1 MASTVKFLQD
11 TDVGSTLQVKDNK
24 IEVGKDVVVSDNS
37 AGVIVSD
44 KAVNFTYLKEPG
56 DVFPEWR
63 QSLTARP
70 PTLAHFGIDFDE
82 LKAHMEAEFARDPT
96 LMRVGKQE
104 GSSAYAVYRDPRDPS
119 QFNVTPGKTA
129 GATGVLYPFSRVTQ
143 SASAPLFIQRKA
155 GTGTYEPSDPTQIA
169 ATYNLIPEAFMVVE
183 AGRTATLEFVVPFR
197 LRSIELVTQGAPT
210 GLVIVPLDAEV
221 TYGDGTVESG
231 RVYSYGTGWYFTGV
245 LDNTKPV
252 KSLKMTVPSDTASLG
267 IASMLQ
273 LDMATG
279 KTYGYGEAGFGPYT
293 PVYRMAYLYP
303 YQCSTIEERRWRT
316 PSDITSQYAV
326 TTNITAAAGT
336 TVGAL
341 TDNDP
346 ATVYQA
352 STNAASLSV
361 TLTRT
366 TDAPVRPQVVRITF
380 APNAGNELALST
392 LQSISISAS
401 TVNGSGS
408 LVSTARWY
416 RNVPAT
422 AGALVTF
429 EVVAGSVNVT
439 NDVAH
444 KIVLTIAK
452 LDTTKPYRLASVQ
465 VLGTADY

>member
-11 TDVGSTLQVKDNK
+11 TDVGSTLQVKNNK
-24 IEVGKDVVVSDNS
+24 IEVGKDVVVADNS
-37 AGVIVSD
+37 AGVMVSGTMVSYTPYIE
-44 KAVNFTYLKEPG
+44 AG

-63 QSLTARP
+63 QSLTTRP
-70 PTLAHFGIDFDE
+70 PTSAHYGVDFDE
-82 LKAHMEAEFARDPT
+82 LKAYIDTEFARDPT

-104 GSSAYAVYRDPRDPS
+104 GPSAYAVYRDPRDPS
-119 QFNVTPGKTA
+119 QFSINPAKTV
-129 GATGVLYPFSRVTQ
+129 GASGVSYPYSRVTQ
-143 SASAPLFIQRKA
+143 SASAPLFIKRKA
-155 GTGTYEPSDPTQIA
+155 GTGTYEPADPTRIVS
-169 ATYNLIPEAFMVVE
+169 TYNLIPEVFMVAE

-197 LRSIELVTQGAPT
+197 LRSIELVTQAVST

-221 TYGDGTVESG
+221 TYSDGTVESG
-231 RVYSYGTGWYFTGV
+231 RVHSYGAGWYFTGI
-245 LDNTKPV
+245 LDNMKPV
-252 KSLKMTVPSDTASLG
+252 KSLKMTVPSDTASSG
-267 IASMLQ
+267 VASMLQ

-293 PVYRMAYLYP
+293 PVYRMAYLSAG
-303 YQCSTIEERRWRT
+303 QCSTIEERLWRA

-392 LQSISISAS
+392 LQSISTSVA
-401 TVNGSGS
+401 TVHGSGAFTS
-408 LVSTARWY
+408 QAHGY

-429 EVVAGSVNVT
+429 DMVVGAVNVT
-439 NDVAH
+439 NEVAH
-444 KIVLTIAK
+444 KITLTITK

>member
-11 TDVGSTLQVKDNK
+11 TDVGSTLQVKNNK
-24 IEVGKDVVVSDNS
+24 IEVGKDVVVEDNS
-37 AGVIVSD
+37 AGVMICGTMVAHTSYIE
-44 KAVNFTYLKEPG
+44 AG

-82 LKAHMEAEFARDPT
+82 LKAHIDAEFARDPT
-96 LMRVGKQE
+96 LMRAGKQE
-104 GSSAYAVYRDPRDPS
+104 GPYVYTVYRDPRNPS
-119 QFNVTPGKTA
+119 HFSLTPGKTA
-129 GATGVLYPFSRVTQ
+129 GVSSASYPYSRVTQ
-143 SASAPLFIQRKA
+143 SASAPLFIKRKA
-155 GTGTYEPSDPTQIA
+155 GTGTYEPADPTHIVS
-169 ATYNLIPEAFMVVE
+169 TYNLIPEVFMVAE
-183 AGRTATLEFVVPFR
+183 AGRTATLEFAIPFR
-197 LRSIELVTQGAPT
+197 LRSIELVTQAAST
-210 GLVIVPLDAEV
+210 GLVSGPRDAEV
-221 TYGDGTVESG
+221 TYSDGMVESG
-231 RVYSYGTGWYFTGV
+231 RVQPYGAGWYFTGI
-245 LDNTKPV
+245 LDNMKPV
-252 KSLKMTVPSDTASLG
+252 KSLKMTVPSDTASSG
-267 IASMLQ
+267 VASMLQ

-293 PVYRMAYLYP
+293 PVYRMMYLYP
-303 YQCSTIEERRWRT
+303 YQCNTIEERLWRT

-366 TDAPVRPQVVRITF
+366 TDALVRPQVVRITF

-408 LVSTARWY
+408 FTSQARWY

-422 AGALVTF
+422 AGALATF

-444 KIVLTIAK
+444 KLVFTITK

>member
-1 MASTVKFLQD
+1 MANTVKFLQD
-11 TDVGSTLQVKDNK
+11 TDVGSTLQVKANK
-24 IEVGKDVVVSDNS
+24 IEVGKDVVVADNS
-37 AGVIVSD
+37 AGVMVSDTIVSHG
-44 KAVNFTYLKEPG
+44 AYIEAG

-70 PTLAHFGIDFDE
+70 PTQAHFGVDFDE
-82 LKAHMEAEFARDPT
+82 LKAHIEAELARDPT
-96 LMRVGKQE
+96 LMRIGKQE
-104 GSSAYAVYRDPRDPS
+104 GPYAHTVYRDPRNPS
-119 QFNVTPGKTA
+119 HFNLAPSKVA
-129 GATGVLYPFSRVTQ
+129 GVSGLSYPYSQVTQ
-143 SASAPLFIQRKA
+143 SASAPLFIKRKA
-155 GTGTYEPSDPTQIA
+155 GTGTFEPSDPTQMA
-169 ATYNLIPEAFMVVE
+169 STYILTPEVFMVAE

-197 LRSIELVTQGAPT
+197 LRSIELVTQAAPT
-210 GLVIVPLDAEV
+210 GLVLVPLDAEV
-221 TYGDGTVESG
+221 TYSDGTVESG
-231 RVYSYGTGWYFTGV
+231 RVHSYGAGWYFTGV
-245 LDNTKPV
+245 LDNMKPV

-267 IASMLQ
+267 VASMLQ

-293 PVYRMAYLYP
+293 PVYRMASLSP
-303 YQCSTIEERRWRT
+303 YQCSTIEERLWRT

-352 STNAASLSV
+352 STNVASLSV

-366 TDAPVRPQVVRITF
+366 TDALVRPQVVRITF

-401 TVNGSGS
+401 TVNGYGA
-408 LVSTARWY
+408 LASTARWY

-429 EVVAGSVNVT
+429 DLVVGAVNVT